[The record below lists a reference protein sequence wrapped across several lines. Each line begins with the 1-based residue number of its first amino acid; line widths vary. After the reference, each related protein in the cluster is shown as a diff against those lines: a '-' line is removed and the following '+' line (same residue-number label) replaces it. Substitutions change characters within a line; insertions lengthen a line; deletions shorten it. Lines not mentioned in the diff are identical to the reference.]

1 MNLLAFFE
9 FSPQELLLLG
19 SIWLIWPLL
28 TLFCLIDI
36 IRSNFK
42 DSATKLI
49 WALLVLFMPILG
61 AIAYLVT
68 GRGTK
73 VKSL

>member
-1 MNLLAFFE
+1 MNTLAFFE
-9 FSPQELLLLG
+9 FSPQELLLLV
-19 SIWLIWPLL
+19 SIWLIWPFL

-36 IRSNFK
+36 IRSDFK

-61 AIAYLVT
+61 AIAYLVA